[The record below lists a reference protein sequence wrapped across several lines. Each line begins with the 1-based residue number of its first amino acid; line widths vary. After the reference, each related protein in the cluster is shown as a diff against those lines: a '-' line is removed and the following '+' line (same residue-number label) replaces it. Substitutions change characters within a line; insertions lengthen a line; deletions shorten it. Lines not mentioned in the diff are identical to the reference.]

1 MDKRLS
7 GADQSGNWP
16 SLDEP
21 GAANLEDE
29 EASLDSITVADV
41 HSNKMHD
48 NSTDVVWWY
57 TTASYNICTC
67 TRLFSR
73 VWTSKMIL
81 FHRKL

>member
-41 HSNKMHD
+41 QISVLD
-48 NSTDVVWWY
+48 NNSSLFI
-57 TTASYNICTC
+57 TAVYIVGSCV
-67 TRLFSR
+67 L
-73 VWTSKMIL
+73 
-81 FHRKL
+81 HRYI